1 MGTVVT
7 TGEVTTG
14 EVTTGEV
21 TTGPTTAAPPGTTAA
36 APPAAPAPPA
46 AAPAPPVTAVA
57 PACRRAGA
65 RDRPMSPR
73 LLTAETMSSSSG
85 AGEAEARPAHA
96 TSEAT
101 LLSIICAAVM
111 TIDCGCG
118 TEVN

>member
-57 PACRRAGA
+57 PICSRAGA

-85 AGEAEARPAHA
+85 AGEAEARPAHTT
-96 TSEAT
+96 TSEAR
-101 LLSIICAAVM
+101 LLSIICAA
-111 TIDCGCG
+111 
-118 TEVN
+118 